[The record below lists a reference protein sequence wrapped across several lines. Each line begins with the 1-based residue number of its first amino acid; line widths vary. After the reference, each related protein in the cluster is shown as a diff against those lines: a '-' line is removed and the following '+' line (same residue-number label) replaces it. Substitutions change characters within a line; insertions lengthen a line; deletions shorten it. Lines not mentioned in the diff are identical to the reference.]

1 MKFKVFSQRAL
12 IGAGL
17 LMVGITSAQSQ
28 IREESQGMVLLRSLP
43 TLDTSY
49 SIATVELDP
58 ESDQFGEILS
68 EVEQPYIQ
76 HPLHHL
82 YYSQNGLEQGGRL
95 QIRCDGRGPAHRRGG
110 FSAGLSRGIFGK
122 RA

>member
-49 SIATVELDP
+49 SMTTVELDP
-58 ESDQFGEILS
+58 ESDQFGEILC
-68 EVEQPYIQ
+68 
-76 HPLHHL
+76 
-82 YYSQNGLEQGGRL
+82 RL
-95 QIRCDGRGPAHRRGG
+95 GNLRRGKGIG
-110 FSAGLSRGIFGK
+110 FAEVVADADLEWLSQRLGAEHRSANH
-122 RA
+122 